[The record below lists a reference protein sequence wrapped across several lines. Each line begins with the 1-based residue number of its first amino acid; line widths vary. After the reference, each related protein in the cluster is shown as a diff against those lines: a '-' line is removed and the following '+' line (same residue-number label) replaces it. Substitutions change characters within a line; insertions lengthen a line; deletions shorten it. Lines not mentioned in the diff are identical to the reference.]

1 MVDVT
6 GEEEPEMKKT
16 GAAVTALVL
25 AGFAA
30 IAAGA
35 ALLSAAAGCIT
46 AGVEL
51 VALAVLLA
59 AGSDGER
66 HG

>member
-1 MVDVT
+1 
-6 GEEEPEMKKT
+6 MKKT
-16 GAAVTALVL
+16 GTAVTVLVL

-30 IAAGA
+30 IAVGA

-51 VALAVLLA
+51 VTLAVLLA
-59 AGSDGER
+59 AGNGGEG